1 MRAVHRTVHIVVAV
15 AIIAAGRTLD
25 WPWWGVIPAVFVAAL
40 AVQLAFIRLTPLS
53 GHLGAVPIATTDPLM
68 VAAVEHARGTWGTFL
83 RLYPDHRE
91 TSIVKFRL
99 RTKSD
104 EIENVWGD
112 LLEVNGDQLTVYL
125 RTPPVSD
132 PGVRDVRL
140 TVAVADVVDWQ
151 IMFPDSTLRGGFTQQ
166 ATFRILE
173 RDQGRLSAK
182 YAEQLARY
190 RELEEPVA

>member
-1 MRAVHRTVHIVVAV
+1 MRIVHLVAAA
-15 AIIAAGRTLD
+15 AIIIAGRSLD
-25 WPWWGVIPAVFVAAL
+25 WPWWGVVPAVFVGAL
-40 AVQLAFIRLTPLS
+40 AIQLAFMRLAPLS
-53 GHLGAVPIATTDPLM
+53 GHLGAVPIASNDPLM
-68 VAAVEHARGTWGTFL
+68 VAAVEQARRTWDTFL

-112 LLEVNGDQLTVYL
+112 LLEVHADQLTVYL

-132 PGVRDVRL
+132 PDVRDVRL

-166 ATFRILE
+166 ATFRIIE
-173 RDQGRLSAK
+173 RDSGELSPK

-190 RELEEPVA
+190 RELEEQVA